1 MRQKPCVFPSNGKK
15 LGFRAATKVSE
26 KISRAARVLYATKQN
41 PKTFWSWRNFDGF
54 TPCIQKIC
62 LLLSLLSLDEEN
74 LQLSVK
80 TIFFKLDSLVIPRC
94 FWLLPLMILP
104 IVDIATCS
112 FTAQYSKSYHDFYGV
127 HAAL

>member
-1 MRQKPCVFPSNGKK
+1 M
-15 LGFRAATKVSE
+15 GFQAATKVSE

-41 PKTFWSWRNFDGF
+41 PRTFWRWSNFDGF

-62 LLLSLLSLDEEN
+62 LSLLSLDEEN

-94 FWLLPLMILP
+94 FWLLPLMKLP
-104 IVDIATCS
+104 IVDIATWDLLQLSIANHITISMEFMQLCD
-112 FTAQYSKSYHDFYGV
+112 HV
-127 HAAL
+127 P